1 MENNKKKQM
10 DENEVI
16 TEILLPSLM
25 KAAEKVPKAQNIQ
38 ISADAL
44 GAPAVLL
51 FMPNGTYSI
60 AVSLLAE
67 HEDLYRYT
75 VEEPGDWKWSFPST
89 DLPEDLELFPSL
101 IDLYERLRNEE
112 IKSKD
117 PVSRMYE
124 ETRLP
129 ALQGILSELGLSCG
143 RTTDEDGDP
152 CLVVSE
158 NNEMIRFSY
167 GCTIPEQMLTVL
179 FIGAEEGT
187 CMIPEFANLPD
198 AEVYGKLLEGAFE

>member
-1 MENNKKKQM
+1 MESNRKKQM
-10 DENEVI
+10 DENEII
-16 TEILLPSLM
+16 TTILLPSLLN
-25 KAAEKVPKAQNIQ
+25 AAKKVPKAQNIQ

-60 AVSLLAE
+60 TVSLLTE
-67 HEDLYRYT
+67 HEDFYRYT
-75 VEEPGDWKWSFPST
+75 VEEPGGWKWTFPST
-89 DLPEDLELFPSL
+89 DLPDDLEPFPAL
-101 IDLYERLRNEE
+101 IDLYERLRKEE
-112 IKSKD
+112 IRSTD
-117 PVSRMYE
+117 PVSKMYE

-129 ALQGILSELGLSCG
+129 ALQGILNELGLSCG
-143 RTTDEDGDP
+143 RTTDEEGNP

-167 GCTIPEQMLTVL
+167 GCTIPERMLTVL